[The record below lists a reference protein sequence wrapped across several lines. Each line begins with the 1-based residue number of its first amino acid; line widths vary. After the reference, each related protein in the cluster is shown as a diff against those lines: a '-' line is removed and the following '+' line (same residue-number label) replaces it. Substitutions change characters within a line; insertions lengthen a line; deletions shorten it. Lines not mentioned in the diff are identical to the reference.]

1 MKYLF
6 DTANIELIEKYANK
20 LPIAG
25 ITTNPSII
33 KKEGKIDFFAH
44 FAKIREIIGKEKSL
58 HIQVTTNTE
67 EEIICEAYTIC
78 DRIDKDVYIKI
89 PVTVEGLAAIK
100 TLKKDNFN
108 ITATA
113 IYTKMQGF
121 LAMEAGADFIAP
133 YYNRMQN
140 LDINSDETISSF
152 AQAIARYRYSTRIL
166 AASFKNMGQ
175 VNRAIECGAQSVTLG
190 PEIML
195 DAFKMP
201 SIAKAVEDFHTDWV
215 KTIGDISIDKL

>member
-1 MKYLF
+1 M
-6 DTANIELIEKYANK
+6 
-20 LPIAG
+20 
-25 ITTNPSII
+25 
-33 KKEGKIDFFAH
+33 
-44 FAKIREIIGKEKSL
+44 
-58 HIQVTTNTE
+58 
-67 EEIICEAYTIC
+67 
-78 DRIDKDVYIKI
+78 
-89 PVTVEGLAAIK
+89 EGLAAIK

-152 AQAIARYRYSTRIL
+152 AQAIARYGYSTRIL

>member
-6 DTANIELIEKYANK
+6 DTANLALIEQYANR
-20 LPIAG
+20 LPIDG

-33 KKEGKIDFFAH
+33 KKEGKIDFWQH
-44 FAKIREIIGKEKSL
+44 FARIREIIGKEKTL
-58 HIQVTTNTE
+58 HIQVTTNSCE
-67 EEIICEAYTIC
+67 DIIKEAHAIYEK
-78 DRIDKDVYIKI
+78 IDSDVYIKI
-89 PVTVEGLAAIK
+89 PVTIEGLAAIK
-100 TLKKDNFN
+100 QLKQENFK

-121 LAMEAGADFIAP
+121 LAMEADADYIAP

-140 LDINSDETISSF
+140 LDIDSDETIRAF
-152 AQAIARYRYSTRIL
+152 ADMIAKYNYSTQIL

-175 VNRAIECGAQSVTLG
+175 VNRAIANGAQTVTLA

-201 SIAKAVEDFHTDWV
+201 SIKKAVDDFHSDWV
-215 KTIGDISIDKL
+215 NTIGDISIDKL

>member
-6 DTANIELIEKYANK
+6 DTANLQLIEQYANR
-20 LPIAG
+20 LPIDG

-33 KKEGKIDFFAH
+33 KKEGKIDFWNH
-44 FAKIREIIGKEKSL
+44 FKRIREIIGEEKTL
-58 HIQVTTNTE
+58 HIQVTTNSTE
-67 EEIICEAYTIC
+67 DIIKEAHAIYEK
-78 DRIDKDVYIKI
+78 IDNKVYIKI
-89 PVTVEGLAAIK
+89 PVTIDGLDAIAKLKQEG
-100 TLKKDNFN
+100 FN

-121 LAMEAGADFIAP
+121 LAMEAGADYIAP

-140 LDINSDETISSF
+140 LDIDSDETIRAF
-152 AQAIARYRYSTRIL
+152 ADMIAKYNYGTKIL

-175 VNRAIECGAQSVTLG
+175 VNRAFADGAQTVTLA

-195 DAFKMP
+195 EAFKMP
-201 SIAKAVEDFHTDWV
+201 SIKKAVDDFHNDWV
-215 KTIGDISIDKL
+215 NTIGDVSIDKL

>member
-6 DTANIELIEKYANK
+6 DTANLALIEQYANR
-20 LPIAG
+20 LPIDG

-33 KKEGKIDFFAH
+33 KKEGKIDFWQH
-44 FAKIREIIGKEKSL
+44 FARIREIIGKEKTL
-58 HIQVTTNTE
+58 HIQVTTNSCE
-67 EEIICEAYTIC
+67 DIIKEAHAIYEK
-78 DRIDKDVYIKI
+78 IDSDVYIKI
-89 PVTVEGLAAIK
+89 PVTIDGLAAIK
-100 TLKKDNFN
+100 QLKQENFK

-121 LAMEAGADFIAP
+121 LAMEADADYIAP

-140 LDINSDETISSF
+140 LDIDSDETIRAF
-152 AQAIARYRYSTRIL
+152 ADMIAKYNYSTQIL

-175 VNRAIECGAQSVTLG
+175 VNRAIANGAQTVTLA

-201 SIAKAVEDFHTDWV
+201 SIKKAVDDFHSDWV
-215 KTIGDISIDKL
+215 NTIGDISIDKL

>member
-20 LPIAG
+20 LPIVG

-152 AQAIARYRYSTRIL
+152 AQAIARYGYSTRIL

>member
-6 DTANIELIEKYANK
+6 DTANLDLIKTYANK
-20 LPIAG
+20 LPIYG

-44 FAKIREIIGKEKSL
+44 FKEIRKIIGQEKTL
-58 HIQVTTNTE
+58 HVQITTNTCK
-67 EEIICEAYTIC
+67 EIMLEAKAICEK
-78 DRIDKDVYIKI
+78 IDKNVYIKI
-89 PVTVEGLAAIK
+89 PVTIEGLEAISK
-100 TLKKDNFN
+100 LKKEGFN

-113 IYTKMQGF
+113 IYTKMQGL
-121 LAMEAGADFIAP
+121 LAMEAGADYIAP

-140 LDINSDETISSF
+140 LDIDSDKTILTF
-152 AQAIARYRYSTRIL
+152 ANTIEKYNYKTKIL

-175 VNRAIECGAQSVTLG
+175 VNRAIENGAQEITLA

-195 DAFKMP
+195 EAFKNP
-201 SIAKAVEDFHTDWV
+201 SIDKAVKDFYQDWV
-215 KTIGDISIDKL
+215 KTIGDISIDRL

>member
-6 DTANIELIEKYANK
+6 DTANLALIEQYANR
-20 LPIAG
+20 LPIDG

-33 KKEGKIDFFAH
+33 KKEGKIDFWQH
-44 FAKIREIIGKEKSL
+44 FARIREIIGKEKTL
-58 HIQVTTNTE
+58 HIQVTTNSCE
-67 EEIICEAYTIC
+67 DIIKEAHAIYEK
-78 DRIDKDVYIKI
+78 IDSDVYIKI
-89 PVTVEGLAAIK
+89 PVTIEGLAAIK
-100 TLKKDNFN
+100 QLKQENFK

-121 LAMEAGADFIAP
+121 LAMEADADYIAP

-140 LDINSDETISSF
+140 LDIDSDETIRVF
-152 AQAIARYRYSTRIL
+152 ADMIAKYNYSTQIL

-175 VNRAIECGAQSVTLG
+175 VNRAIANGAQTVTLA

-201 SIAKAVEDFHTDWV
+201 SIKKAVDDFHSDWV
-215 KTIGDISIDKL
+215 NTIGDISIDKL

>member
-44 FAKIREIIGKEKSL
+44 FAKIREIIGREKSL
-58 HIQVTTNTE
+58 HVQVTTNTE
-67 EEIICEAYTIC
+67 EEIICEAYAIC

-100 TLKKDNFN
+100 KLKKDNFH

-140 LDINSDETISSF
+140 LDINSDETIMAF
-152 AQAIARYRYSTRIL
+152 ADAISRYNYSTQIL

-175 VNRAIECGAQSVTLG
+175 VNRAIECGAQTVTLG

-201 SIAKAVEDFHTDWV
+201 SIAKAVNDFHADWV

>member
-6 DTANIELIEKYANK
+6 DTANLALIEQYANR
-20 LPIAG
+20 LPIDG

-33 KKEGKIDFFAH
+33 KKEGKIDFWQH
-44 FAKIREIIGKEKSL
+44 FARIREIIGKEKTL
-58 HIQVTTNTE
+58 HIQVTTNSCE
-67 EEIICEAYTIC
+67 DIIKEAHAIYEK
-78 DRIDKDVYIKI
+78 IDSDIYIKI
-89 PVTVEGLAAIK
+89 PVTIKGLAAIK
-100 TLKKDNFN
+100 QLKQENFK

-121 LAMEAGADFIAP
+121 LAMEAGADYIAP

-140 LDINSDETISSF
+140 LDIDSDETIRAF
-152 AQAIARYRYSTRIL
+152 ADMIAKYNYSTQIL

-175 VNRAIECGAQSVTLG
+175 VNRAIANGAQTVTLA

-201 SIAKAVEDFHTDWV
+201 SIKKAVDDFHSDWV
-215 KTIGDISIDKL
+215 NTIGDISIDKL

>member
-6 DTANIELIEKYANK
+6 DTANLELIEKYTNT
-20 LPIAG
+20 LPIDG

-33 KKEGKIDFFAH
+33 KKEGKIDFWNH
-44 FAKIREIIGKEKSL
+44 FTRIREIIGKKKTL
-58 HIQVTTNTE
+58 HIQVTCTNSE
-67 EEIICEAYTIC
+67 DIIKEACAIY
-78 DRIDKDVYIKI
+78 DKIDNEVYIKI
-89 PVTVEGLAAIK
+89 PVTIEGLDAIAK
-100 TLKKDNFN
+100 LKKANFN

-121 LAMEAGADFIAP
+121 LAMEAGADYIAP

-140 LDINSDETISSF
+140 LDINSDETIHAF
-152 AQAIARYRYSTRIL
+152 ADMISKYNYSTKIL

-175 VNRAIECGAQSVTLG
+175 VNRAIENGAQTVTLA

-201 SIAKAVEDFHTDWV
+201 SIKKAVDDFHNDWV
-215 KTIGDISIDKL
+215 KTIGDVSIDKL